1 MGLDKRGMV
10 ANRPQEW
17 PRVENMTPA
26 EASPADD
33 TEGFGNKPKRRLGE
47 IDDLKQKLTK
57 TDGALKEAYENAAQK
72 LANDLATLKEVEDAK
87 NDLNGKISEFNSKK
101 VCLDKMEEDCQ
112 KALRLYNY
120 YYDDAVV
127 TDSIF
132 IESTLER
139 MHRRWQTH

>member
-1 MGLDKRGMV
+1 M
-10 ANRPQEW
+10 
-17 PRVENMTPA
+17 
-26 EASPADD
+26 
-33 TEGFGNKPKRRLGE
+33 
-47 IDDLKQKLTK
+47 
-57 TDGALKEAYENAAQK
+57 
-72 LANDLATLKEVEDAK
+72 ANDLATLKEVEDAK

-132 IESTLER
+132 IESNFGEDASKVADTLKYKR
-139 MHRRWQTH
+139 IRS